1 VSAAGE
7 ARLGEAYAHCERLTR
22 EGDRDRWLGALFAP
36 ASLRPRLHALSAFF
50 LETGR
55 VKARAREPLAGEARL
70 VWWLEAIEGKREAEA
85 AGHPVAAA
93 LIDAIGAGRL
103 PIAAFAAYLE
113 ARREALYAEP
123 AATREEIESLGR
135 ALIAPHY
142 ALAARALEET
152 GAEEAALNAG
162 MAAALA
168 EAPGEEAAALA
179 RVDAAEAALVG
190 RAAVAPAFAPLATLR
205 LDLDRRA
212 RGKEGPA
219 PAWRRQWAI
228 WRWARAR

>member
-1 VSAAGE
+1 VSAAGA
-7 ARLGEAYAHCERLTR
+7 ARLGEAYAHCERLAR
-22 EGDRDRWLGALFAP
+22 EGDRDRWLGTLFAP
-36 ASLRPRLHALSAFF
+36 ATLRPRLHALSAFF

-70 VWWLEAIEGKREAEA
+70 VWWLEAIEGARPAEA

-93 LIDAIGAGRL
+93 LIDAIGASRL

-113 ARREALYAEP
+113 SRRGALYAEP
-123 AATREEIESLGR
+123 AATREAVEASGR
-135 ALIAPHY
+135 ALIAPQY
-142 ALAARALEET
+142 ALAARALDEA
-152 GAEEAALNAG
+152 GAEEAALDAG
-162 MAAALA
+162 MAAALGA
-168 EAPGEEAAALA
+168 TADDEGAALA
-179 RVDAAEAALVG
+179 RLDAAEAALVR

-212 RGKEGPA
+212 RGEGPA